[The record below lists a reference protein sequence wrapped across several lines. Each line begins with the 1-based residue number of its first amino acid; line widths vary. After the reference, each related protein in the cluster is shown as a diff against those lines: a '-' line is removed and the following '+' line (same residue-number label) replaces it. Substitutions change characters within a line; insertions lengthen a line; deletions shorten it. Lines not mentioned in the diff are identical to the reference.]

1 MGGGASKNKIIP
13 QFTVT
18 IVINGEAIVA
28 FAVCEDATLADAR
41 KQILLESEE
50 FSNLPTAFYFNYK
63 GAPFSVR
70 NENTESVREVAGSDS
85 RLILIPKKTEETN
98 NESKGEVKTN
108 DNDLE
113 KEQEEEE
120 AEDKIET
127 ALDNAETTID
137 TVDEINNTI
146 IDNTTEEIQ
155 MVQQDGTV
163 TTENELSL
171 PVKISIHK
179 CILIKNVEKN

>member
-70 NENTESVREVAGSDS
+70 NENTESVREVAGTKRRKLS
-85 RLILIPKKTEETN
+85 RQN
-98 NESKGEVKTN
+98 S
-108 DNDLE
+108 
-113 KEQEEEE
+113 
-120 AEDKIET
+120 
-127 ALDNAETTID
+127 
-137 TVDEINNTI
+137 I
-146 IDNTTEEIQ
+146 ICC
-155 MVQQDGTV
+155 MC
-163 TTENELSL
+163 
-171 PVKISIHK
+171 KWK
-179 CILIKNVEKN
+179 